1 MLILREVLGFSAQE
15 VADALE
21 TTVASVNS
29 ALQRARKAV
38 EERVPEQ
45 SQQATLRELGDDA
58 RSASSSTATWT
69 PGSETTSTP

>member
-45 SQQATLRELGDDA
+45 SQQATLRELGDEG
-58 RSASSSTATWT
+58 SASSSSATWT
-69 PGSETTSTP
+69 PGSETTSRP